1 MRKLKFFKPETES
14 DDDEQVPDSKVQDEE
29 TKAILF
35 EGASVSQLGRLF
47 SHDNRTIAKK
57 IQGMRPTGM
66 RAGHPIYS
74 VAEAARFLVVPHGD
88 FEDTIRKMRPEEL
101 PPALQKEFW
110 SALQARQK
118 FEEDRGD
125 LWRTADVI
133 AHYSEVF
140 MALRTTLLLMSDTV
154 ERSVELSER
163 QRSIIQNAVD
173 TAMHELY
180 KNLVGKFS
188 HEPDRVHDLQ
198 DQADGSAQP
207 ARTDEGDD
215 DPLADL

>member
-1 MRKLKFFKPETES
+1 MSKMKFFRPDR
-14 DDDEQVPDSKVQDEE
+14 DDDDDLPDSKVQDED

-47 SHDNRTIAKK
+47 AHDNRTIAKK
-57 IQGMRPTGM
+57 IQGLQPVGK
-66 RAGHPIYS
+66 RAGHPVYS
-74 VAEAARFLVVPHGD
+74 VAEAARYLVVPLGD

-101 PPALQKEFW
+101 PAALQKEFW

-133 AHYSEVF
+133 EHYSKTF
-140 MALRTTLLLMSDTV
+140 MTLRTSLLLMVDTV
-154 ERSVELSER
+154 ERSVELSDR
-163 QRSIIQNAVD
+163 QRAIIQQSVD
-173 TAMHELY
+173 TAMRETY
-180 KNLVGKFS
+180 TNLVGMFS
-188 HEPDRVHDLQ
+188 NEPARVFDIE
-198 DQADGSAQP
+198 DQADAASQP
-207 ARTDEGDD
+207 ARADDSEGHD